1 VAYGGQHDFVV
12 RRWKGH
18 RLLAMDSSLIR
29 LPNEPALGQELGWV
43 EGPNQEGPLGRYPQA
58 RLSALTDGLHRIVLE
73 ARFVPW
79 PQGERDWA
87 LAHIPRM
94 QPGDIGLLD
103 RGFAAYE

>member
-1 VAYGGQHDFVV
+1 MTKNQFTE
-12 RRWKGH
+12 KK
-18 RLLAMDSSLIR
+18 LLHL
-29 LPNEPALGQELGWV
+29 
-43 EGPNQEGPLGRYPQA
+43 
-58 RLSALTDGLHRIVLE
+58 LE